1 MKSQREELRKRKEG
15 GGVTNIVKR
24 YWKYRQLMILMLP
37 GLAFII
43 IFNYIPMYGI
53 TLAFKDFRASEGILG
68 SPWIDPLFKNFEIL
82 FKAPSF
88 YEILRNTVFIS
99 FVKIVLGFISKVGFA
114 ILLNELSNRYFK
126 KIVQTISYMPNFLS
140 WVILASFVI
149 EVCSPS
155 RGIINMIIKAL
166 GGTPINFL
174 IDSRSFLGV
183 IFVSNI
189 WATVGWGSIIYLAAI
204 TNIDPQLYEAARSD
218 GANRFQCIIHI
229 TLPQMAPVMIVML
242 ILDMGNILNAGFD
255 QIFNLYNP
263 LVYSTADIIDTY
275 VYRIGMTQM
284 KYSLS
289 TAVGLFKNIIAFSM
303 VMLVNSVARR
313 LSEHSLW

>member
-1 MKSQREELRKRKEG
+1 MKSKSKELIKRKG
-15 GGVTNIVKR
+15 GGRFANIVKK
-24 YWKYRQLMILMLP
+24 YWKHRQLMLLMLP
-37 GLAFII
+37 GFIFII
-43 IFNYIPMYGI
+43 VFHYIPMYGI

-68 SPWIDPLFKNFEIL
+68 SPWAEPLFKNFEIL

-88 YEILRNTVFIS
+88 YEIIRNTVFIS

-114 ILLNELSNRYFK
+114 ILLNELSNKYFK

-155 RGIINMIIKAL
+155 RGIINMIIKAA

-174 IDSRSFLGV
+174 IDSQSFLGV

-218 GANRFQCIIHI
+218 GASRFQCIVHI
-229 TLPQMAPVMIVML
+229 TLPQMAPVMIIML

-275 VYRIGMTQM
+275 VYRIGLTQM

-289 TAVGLFKNIIAFSM
+289 TAVGLFKNVIAFSM
-303 VMLVNSVARR
+303 VMLVNAIARR